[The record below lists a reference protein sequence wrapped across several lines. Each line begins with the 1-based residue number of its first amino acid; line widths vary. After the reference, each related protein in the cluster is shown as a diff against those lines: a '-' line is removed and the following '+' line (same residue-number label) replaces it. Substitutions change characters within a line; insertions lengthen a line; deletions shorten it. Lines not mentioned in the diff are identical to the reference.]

1 MNRVRWNRLVLL
13 VAVLAPICQLGF
25 HVASGLPTIPLEI
38 LWLPLLAL
46 WVLLTADREDRLPF
60 LSWPQVALLCLLPVG
75 LLGLTGTE
83 RLSATRELVQL
94 ALLAVLAPYV
104 YRACLRRLSWPDF
117 AAAMAIAFPVL
128 LCSLVLPVSGLSSRK
143 GGMMLV
149 MVFPF
154 LLATLRRLPTR
165 WAVAGTAMPGLLAG
179 LALPHGGLVVSVVV
193 ALGVMAWAARDMRRL
208 VAIAAIALLAAS
220 FVSPFTAPWRA
231 LSPHRDAEHLRRG
244 TIEWLATC
252 HAPAQYPVG
261 AGLGSYQPAI
271 NRLRGELPQ
280 RPHPEDNRVP
290 KDGNSQYAVA
300 LVESGPLG
308 LVGVLLFLGLSVW
321 SALQNKDER
330 GAVTAGSLA
339 GILVGG
345 SCSLLFVQG
354 IGIWVGGMVGLAAL
368 PGESAPRRAMG
379 RWLGCGV
386 AVLALALLAYAGNE
400 DKREPGAP
408 SHLNR
413 VLTGFG
419 TMVSPLRVVVVP
431 DPLATGT
438 AQAMLR
444 VEAEAAT
451 EVQAPFA
458 VVSLS
463 DASGGQGLVVPD
475 RSGKGRGSAQFV
487 VQVPKAG
494 TYALYARVYWDD
506 GCSNSLAFRIAGQP
520 TVVLASETYER
531 WHTLEAGHP
540 LTLPQ
545 GELRVE
551 LMNLEDGIRLDYWGL
566 RPL

>member
-1 MNRVRWNRLVLL
+1 MNRSRWHWLVLL
-13 VAVLAPICQLGF
+13 VAVLAPVCP
-25 HVASGLPTIPLEI
+25 VGLSVSPSLPAIPLEI

-46 WVLLTADREDRLPF
+46 GVLLTADPEDRFPF

-75 LLGLTGTE
+75 LMGLAKAE
-83 RLSATRELVQL
+83 WLSAARELVQL
-94 ALLAVLAPYV
+94 AFIAIMAPYV
-104 YRACLRRLSWPDF
+104 YRACLRRLSWP
-117 AAAMAIAFPVL
+117 AVAVAMTIAFPVL
-128 LCSLVLPVSGLSSRK
+128 LCLMALPFSGLSLRK

-149 MVFPF
+149 MAFPF
-154 LLATLRRLPTR
+154 LLATLRRLPPR
-165 WAVAGTAMPGLLAG
+165 WAMGGAAAAGSLAG
-179 LALPHGGLVVSVVV
+179 VALPHGGLVLAVL
-193 ALGVMAWAARDMRRL
+193 ATLGVTAWLARDLGRLAARAAVGLL
-208 VAIAAIALLAAS
+208 VASLVL
-220 FVSPFTAPWRA
+220 PFAAPWRA

-244 TIEWLATC
+244 VIEWLATC
-252 HAPAQYPVG
+252 HAPARYPLG

-271 NRLRGELPQ
+271 NRLRAELPQ

-308 LVGVLLFLGLSVW
+308 LLGWGLFLALSLRL
-321 SALQNKDER
+321 ALRSRDER
-330 GAVTAGSLA
+330 GAVASGALA

-345 SCSLLFVQG
+345 SCSLLFAQG

-368 PGESAPRRAMG
+368 PGETTPRRTMG

-386 AVLALALLAYAGNE
+386 AVLALALLAFAGNE
-400 DKREPGAP
+400 AKREPGAP

-413 VLTGFG
+413 VLTGTG
-419 TMVSPLRVVVVP
+419 ATASPLRVVVVP
-431 DPLATGT
+431 DPLATAT
-438 AQAMLR
+438 EQAGLR
-444 VEAEAAT
+444 VEAETAT

-458 VVSLS
+458 IVSLG
-463 DASGGQGLVVPD
+463 DASGGQGLVIPD
-475 RSGKGRGSAQFV
+475 RRGKGQGSARFV
-487 VQVPKAG
+487 VQIPKAG

-506 GCSNSLAFRIAGQP
+506 GCSNSLGFRIAGQP
-520 TVVLASETYER
+520 DLVLASETYER